1 MTLYSLKKTIIGLV
15 LFHAFFAMLVIG
27 GCAFQGNRETL
38 TLPVSVNKQQ
48 LALEMPYQVDGV
60 TYRPI
65 TDVDDFS
72 EEGIASWYGP
82 TFHGQLTSNKEVYDM
97 NAMTAAHKTLPFNT
111 MVKVINLENG
121 AETVVRINDR
131 GPFSKQRVIDLSY
144 KAAKKL
150 GMVAKGTANVRLIVV
165 SNKNEKEAK
174 NHATPESYT
183 IQVAVFKNQDNA
195 NKMGQKLE
203 NSKITPFNQDGTQ
216 YHRVL
221 VGSFT
226 DFDNAL
232 KTRDEVRKQGYANA
246 YIVPDN

>member
-1 MTLYSLKKTIIGLV
+1 MTLYSLKKTSIGLV
-15 LFHAFFAMLVIG
+15 LFHAFFAMLVLG

-38 TLPVSVNKQQ
+38 PNAMPATKQIVP
-48 LALEMPYQVDGV
+48 EMPYQVDGV

-82 TFHGQLTSNKEVYDM
+82 TFHGQLTSSKEVYDM

-131 GPFSKQRVIDLSY
+131 GPFSKQRVIDLSF

-150 GMVAKGTANVRLIVV
+150 RMVAKGTANVRLIVLP
-165 SNKNEKEAK
+165 NKSEKEAK
-174 NHATPESYT
+174 NHAPENYT
-183 IQVAVFKNQDNA
+183 VQVAVFKNQDNA
-195 NKMGQKLE
+195 NKVGQKLE
-203 NSKITPFNQDGTQ
+203 NSRITPFNQNGIQ

-221 VGSFT
+221 VGNFT
-226 DFDNAL
+226 DFDIAL